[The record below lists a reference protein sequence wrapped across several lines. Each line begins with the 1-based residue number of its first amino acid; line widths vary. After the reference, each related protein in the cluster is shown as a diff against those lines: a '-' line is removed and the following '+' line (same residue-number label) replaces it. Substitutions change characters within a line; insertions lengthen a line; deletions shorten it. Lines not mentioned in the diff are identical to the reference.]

1 MVFPFSKK
9 KEETSNQGPA
19 PGQSYV
25 PTDLVQRLASQGMS
39 EPEMISRL
47 RREGF
52 APSQINDALRSQIKR
67 EVAPQPQRRAPMQ
80 RTQQTQGGP
89 QPLGM
94 RPQQMPPQQRQAP
107 QQRQMPPQ
115 QQFEQMPQRAGI
127 QMPQRQQMPGAPPA
141 PQRQT
146 PRFQPPER
154 VISPGMGAPRQLEQA
169 PSAQQMF
176 TFEKGPETQSFDIG
190 QYQP

>member
-9 KEETSNQGPA
+9 KEEISNQGPA

-80 RTQQTQGGP
+80 R
-89 QPLGM
+89 
-94 RPQQMPPQQRQAP
+94 
-107 QQRQMPPQ
+107 
-115 QQFEQMPQRAGI
+115 
-127 QMPQRQQMPGAPPA
+127 
-141 PQRQT
+141 
-146 PRFQPPER
+146 
-154 VISPGMGAPRQLEQA
+154 
-169 PSAQQMF
+169 
-176 TFEKGPETQSFDIG
+176 
-190 QYQP
+190 